1 MSCTAA
7 VLLQLVLLWS
17 IGEDKRW
24 DRADAYSVSSFTSKR
39 RISGHK
45 GSSVEFGRQGIAGMS
60 AALSLGRS
68 LRHVL
73 VVDAQ
78 KPCNRNS
85 KQSNNL
91 LGFDGVAP
99 SHIASTSRKN
109 VEKYETVKFWD
120 GAVVQQVRKKHNG
133 NFAAKV
139 STKLQPYSSEPVIV
153 SCRKVIIATGV
164 TDVLPSSVTG
174 LQECWG
180 KSVIHCPYCH
190 GYEYRHK
197 ATALWISSPTQ
208 LWQMVPIIRTMT
220 EQLCVVGWNEYET
233 TGMEGASWK
242 QQLESRNI
250 TVYQE
255 PVTEILH
262 QDGCMTSLRLR
273 DGEELPMD
281 ALYIRP
287 LLQQNFPVQLEWGKE
302 TLSILLDDKRYV
314 HVDAETQKTSVDGI
328 MACGDCT
335 TANRALSIAI
345 ASGTR
350 AAKMLNYEL
359 CIDCEDWGGLI

>member
-1 MSCTAA
+1 MNCTAA
-7 VLLQLVLLWS
+7 VLLQLVLLLS
-17 IGEDKRW
+17 IGQDKRW
-24 DRADAYSVSSFTSKR
+24 DRADAYSLYLLSLAKEESPSSPAD
-39 RISGHK
+39 GHND
-45 GSSVEFGRQGIAGMS
+45 SAVEFGRQGIAGMS
-60 AALSLGRS
+60 AALPLGRS

-78 KPCNRNS
+78 QPCNRNS

-109 VEKYETVKFWD
+109 VEKYETVKFWV
-120 GAVVQQVRKKHNG
+120 GTVVH
-133 NFAAKV
+133 
-139 STKLQPYSSEPVIV
+139 EPFIV

-164 TDVLPSSVTG
+164 TDVLPSFVPG

-208 LWQMVPIIRTMT
+208 LWQMVPVIRTMT

-233 TGMEGASWK
+233 TEMEGASRK
-242 QQLESRNI
+242 QQLESRII

-262 QDGCMTSLRLR
+262 QEGCMTSLRLR

-302 TLSILLDDKRYV
+302 PLSILLDDKGYV
-314 HVDAETQKTSVDGI
+314 QVDAETQKTSVDGI
-328 MACGDCT
+328 MARGDCT

-350 AAKMLNYEL
+350 AAKTLNYEL
-359 CIDCEDWGGLI
+359 CIEDWGALV